1 MYKFKTAMYCRIS
14 HDDLN
19 QQSESIDNQKLIIE
33 SYINEHLN
41 EFELIKTYIDDGIS
55 GMTYDRE
62 AFTEMMSDINNG
74 KINAIIVKDLSRI
87 GREQIETLNLIK
99 KEFIIKNI
107 RFVAIT
113 DNFDNFDTN
122 KSDGLST
129 SFKLLLNDYYCAD
142 ISKKVR
148 SAQSAK
154 MKKGYFI
161 GSYAPYGYNKSTEN
175 KNQLVIDEYASQ
187 IVKRIFNMYLS
198 GAGKLTIAKALN
210 SDGILNPTMYKREVQ
225 KLNYVNSNKLTKTNY
240 WTYSTIHKILSNP
253 VYTGSMIQHKT
264 EIKAYNI
271 HKKIQ
276 VPKDEWYIFENAHQP
291 IIDNE
296 TFSRVQNMLK
306 TKRIHIETNE
316 NLSKYTGLLFCKE
329 CGKAMNK
336 FLSKPKKDGSRYINF
351 KCSTYSKLG
360 KHICTIHSIKEFE
373 LDEILI
379 KEINKCIKEYLTPKD
394 FEYIKNNYLKEIEN
408 KQKDTTKNFNE
419 KLELCHKKRKTML
432 KHLSENIIT
441 ANDFKEFD
449 TENKKE
455 IETIKKQILNANK
468 LLENKKNQCNN
479 YNIWL
484 ENIIKHKKITEINRE
499 LLVNLVDKIYVSEK
513 NNKKS
518 VEIQFRFKN
527 MIDR

>member
-19 QQSESIDNQKLIIE
+19 QQSESIDNQRLIIE
-33 SYINEHLN
+33 SYINEHKN
-41 EFELIKTYIDDGIS
+41 EFELVKIYIDDGIS
-55 GMTYDRE
+55 GMTYDRA
-62 AFTEMMSDINNG
+62 AFTEMMSDINNN

-99 KEFIIKNI
+99 KEFVVKNI
-107 RFVAIT
+107 RFIAIT
-113 DNFDNFDTN
+113 DNFDSFDSC

-154 MKKGYFI
+154 MKKGDFI
-161 GSYAPYGYNKSTEN
+161 GSYAPYGYNKSPEN

-198 GAGKLTIAKALN
+198 GAGKLTIAKTLN
-210 SDGILNPTMYKREVQ
+210 NEGILNPTMYKREVQ

-253 VYTGSMIQHKT
+253 VYTGSMVQHKT

-276 VPKDEWYIFENAHQP
+276 VPKNKWYVFENAHQP

-296 TFSRVQNMLK
+296 TFNIVQNMLK
-306 TKRIHIETNE
+306 TKRVHIETTE

-336 FLSKPKKDGSRYINF
+336 FLSKPKKNGSRYITF

-360 KHICTIHSIKEFE
+360 KQNCTIHSIKESE

-379 KEINKCIKEYLTPKD
+379 KEINKFMKQALDNETC
-394 FEYIKNNYLKEIEN
+394 EYIRNNSLNEDEN
-408 KQKDTTKNFNE
+408 KQKDTINNLNE
-419 KLELCHKKRKTML
+419 KLDLCYNKRKTML
-432 KHLSENIIT
+432 KYLSENIINT
-441 ANDFKEFD
+441 EDFKEFD

-455 IETIKKQILNANK
+455 IETIKKQISNTEEQIK
-468 LLENKKNQCNN
+468 NKKNQ
-479 YNIWL
+479 YNDYTVWL
-484 ENIIKHKKITEINRE
+484 ENIIKHKEITEINRE
-499 LLVNLVDKIYVSEK
+499 LLVNLVDRIYVSEIGSE
-513 NNKKS
+513 KS
-518 VEIQFRFKN
+518 VEVGVRFRNLK
-527 MIDR
+527 D

>member
-19 QQSESIDNQKLIIE
+19 QQSESIDNQRLIIE
-33 SYINEHLN
+33 SYINEHKN
-41 EFELIKTYIDDGIS
+41 EFELVKIYIDDGIS
-55 GMTYDRE
+55 GMTYDRA
-62 AFTEMMSDINNG
+62 AFTEMMSDINIG

-99 KEFIIKNI
+99 KEFVVKNI
-107 RFVAIT
+107 RFIAIT
-113 DNFDNFDTN
+113 DNFDSFDSC

-154 MKKGYFI
+154 MKKGDFI
-161 GSYAPYGYNKSTEN
+161 GSYAPYGYNKSPEN

-198 GAGKLTIAKALN
+198 GAGKLTIAK
-210 SDGILNPTMYKREVQ
+210 
-225 KLNYVNSNKLTKTNY
+225 
-240 WTYSTIHKILSNP
+240 TYSTIHKILSNP
-253 VYTGSMIQHKT
+253 VYTGSIVQHKT

-276 VPKDEWYIFENAHQP
+276 VPKNKWYVFENAHQP

-296 TFSRVQNMLK
+296 TFNIVQNMLK
-306 TKRIHIETNE
+306 TKRVHIETTE

-329 CGKAMNK
+329 CGRAMNK
-336 FLSKPKKDGSRYINF
+336 FLSKPKKNGSRYITF

-360 KHICTIHSIKEFE
+360 KQNCTIHSIKESE

-379 KEINKCIKEYLTPKD
+379 KEINKFMKQALDNETC
-394 FEYIKNNYLKEIEN
+394 EYIRNNSLKDEEN
-408 KQKDTTKNFNE
+408 KQKNTINNINK
-419 KLELCHKKRKTML
+419 KLCLCYNKRKTML
-432 KHLSENIIT
+432 KYLSENIINT
-441 ANDFKEFD
+441 EDFKEFNI
-449 TENKKE
+449 ENKKE
-455 IETIKKQILNANK
+455 IETIKKQISNTEEQIK
-468 LLENKKNQCNN
+468 NKKNQ
-479 YNIWL
+479 YNDYTVWL
-484 ENIIKHKKITEINRE
+484 ENILKHKEITEINRE
-499 LLVNLVDKIYVSEK
+499 LLVNLIDRIYVSEVSSEK
-513 NNKKS
+513 M
-518 VEIQFRFKN
+518 VEVGVRFKGLG
-527 MIDR
+527 D

>member
-19 QQSESIDNQKLIIE
+19 QQSESIDNQRLIIE
-33 SYINEHLN
+33 SYINEHKN
-41 EFELIKTYIDDGIS
+41 EFELVKIYIDDGIS
-55 GMTYDRE
+55 GMTYDRA
-62 AFTEMMSDINNG
+62 AFTEMMSDINMD

-99 KEFIIKNI
+99 KEFVVKNI
-107 RFVAIT
+107 RFIAIT
-113 DNFDNFDTN
+113 DNFDSFDSC

-154 MKKGYFI
+154 MKKGDFI
-161 GSYAPYGYNKSTEN
+161 GSYAPYGYNKSPEN

-198 GAGKLTIAKALN
+198 GAGKLTIAKTLN
-210 SDGILNPTMYKREVQ
+210 NEGILNPTMYKREVQ

-253 VYTGSMIQHKT
+253 VYTGSMVQHKT

-276 VPKDEWYIFENAHQP
+276 VPKDDWYVFENAHQP

-296 TFSRVQNMLK
+296 TFNIVQNMLK
-306 TKRIHIETNE
+306 TKRVHIETTE

-329 CGKAMNK
+329 CGRAMNK
-336 FLSKPKKDGSRYINF
+336 F
-351 KCSTYSKLG
+351 
-360 KHICTIHSIKEFE
+360 
-373 LDEILI
+373 
-379 KEINKCIKEYLTPKD
+379 
-394 FEYIKNNYLKEIEN
+394 
-408 KQKDTTKNFNE
+408 
-419 KLELCHKKRKTML
+419 
-432 KHLSENIIT
+432 
-441 ANDFKEFD
+441 
-449 TENKKE
+449 
-455 IETIKKQILNANK
+455 
-468 LLENKKNQCNN
+468 
-479 YNIWL
+479 
-484 ENIIKHKKITEINRE
+484 
-499 LLVNLVDKIYVSEK
+499 
-513 NNKKS
+513 
-518 VEIQFRFKN
+518 
-527 MIDR
+527 

>member
-19 QQSESIDNQKLIIE
+19 QQSESIDNQRLIIE
-33 SYINEHLN
+33 SYINEHKN
-41 EFELIKTYIDDGIS
+41 EFELVKIYIDDGIS
-55 GMTYDRE
+55 GMTYDRA
-62 AFTEMMSDINNG
+62 AFTEMMSDINIG

-99 KEFIIKNI
+99 KEFVVKNI
-107 RFVAIT
+107 RFIAIT
-113 DNFDNFDTN
+113 DNFDSFDSC

-154 MKKGYFI
+154 MKKGDFI
-161 GSYAPYGYNKSTEN
+161 GSYAPYGYNKSPEN

-198 GAGKLTIAKALN
+198 GAGKLTIAKTLN
-210 SDGILNPTMYKREVQ
+210 NEGILNPTMYKREVQ
-225 KLNYVNSNKLTKTNY
+225 KLNYVNSNKLTKTKY

-253 VYTGSMIQHKT
+253 VYTGSMVQHKT

-276 VPKDEWYIFENAHQP
+276 VPKNKWYVFENAHQP

-296 TFSRVQNMLK
+296 TFNIVQNMLK
-306 TKRIHIETNE
+306 TKRVHIETTE

-329 CGKAMNK
+329 CGRAMNK
-336 FLSKPKKDGSRYINF
+336 FLSKPKKNGSRYITF

-360 KHICTIHSIKEFE
+360 KQNCTIHSIKESE

-379 KEINKCIKEYLTPKD
+379 KEINKFMKQALDSETC
-394 FEYIKNNYLKEIEN
+394 EYIRNNSLNEDEN
-408 KQKDTTKNFNE
+408 KQKDTINNLNE
-419 KLELCHKKRKTML
+419 KLDLCYNKRKTML
-432 KHLSENIIT
+432 KYLSENIINT
-441 ANDFKEFD
+441 EDFKEFD

-455 IETIKKQILNANK
+455 IETIKKQISNTEEQIK
-468 LLENKKNQCNN
+468 NKKNQ
-479 YNIWL
+479 YNDYTVWL
-484 ENIIKHKKITEINRE
+484 ENILKHKEITEINRE
-499 LLVNLVDKIYVSEK
+499 LLVNLVDRIYVSEVSSE
-513 NNKKS
+513 KS
-518 VEIQFRFKN
+518 VEVGVRFKGLG
-527 MIDR
+527 D